1 MTRPKARALSVLAG
15 VALLVPLFAAPV
27 AADPQDPAGACTDG
41 GVTVVVD
48 LTDLDGEVVVGCAEG
63 EPESG
68 RDALES
74 AGFETADS
82 QPGMICAINS
92 LPDPCPEEFDG
103 NFWAYF
109 TAEEGG
115 EWEMSMEGA
124 DTAVPAPDSFEGWR
138 YNDGSEA
145 PDFEPVAGPQ
155 ADADDATED
164 ATADGTETS
173 DAPSIAPSDDAT
185 ATDDAT
191 ADGQDGATDS
201 ESGIGTWGIV
211 GIVAAVVVVLA
222 VLGWVLSRRRRQ
234 QN

>member
-1 MTRPKARALSVLAG
+1 MIRPKTRSLSVLAG

-27 AADPQDPAGACTDG
+27 AADNTQEPAGACTDD

-48 LTDLDGEVVVGCAEG
+48 LTDLGGEVEVGCAEG

-103 NFWAYF
+103 NYWAYF
-109 TAEEGG
+109 TAEDGG
-115 EWEMSMEGA
+115 EWTPSMEGA
-124 DTAVPAPDSFEGWR
+124 DTAVPAPGAFEGWR

-145 PDFEPVAGPQ
+145 PDFEPVAAAQSDTEAP
-155 ADADDATED
+155 AAEEESSEATDEATAADDEN
-164 ATADGTETS
+164 S
-173 DAPSIAPSDDAT
+173 SDDAQDA
-185 ATDDAT
+185 ATES
-191 ADGQDGATDS
+191 DS
-201 ESGIGTWGIV
+201 DSGIGTWGVV
-211 GIVAAVVVVLA
+211 GIIVAVAVIVA
-222 VLGWVLSRRRRQ
+222 VLGWILSRRRQ